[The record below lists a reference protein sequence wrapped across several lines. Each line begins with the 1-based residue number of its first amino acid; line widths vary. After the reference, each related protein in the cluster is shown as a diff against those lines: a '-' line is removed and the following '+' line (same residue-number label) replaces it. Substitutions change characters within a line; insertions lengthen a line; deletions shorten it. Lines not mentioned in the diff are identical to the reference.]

1 MELFLN
7 SYRNSSVTGGGRDM
21 QLNSKMLVAMR
32 TCLAQN
38 WTNLVER
45 VISVFNLVLQNVSLE
60 LGKIHPTFE
69 SILKQN
75 NSLLVFCEVETK

>member
-7 SYRNSSVTGGGRDM
+7 SYRNSLVTGGGSDM

-38 WTNLVER
+38 WTNLVD
-45 VISVFNLVLQNVSLE
+45 
-60 LGKIHPTFE
+60 E
-69 SILKQN
+69 SYSYLI
-75 NSLLVFCEVETK
+75 